1 MPRTLSPFLILTVS
15 LFYSCNKQTDTA
27 ASATKNIL
35 AQVGDKIITVNDF
48 IKRCE
53 YVPRPVYCKGD
64 NYIHKKIALNSLVA
78 EKLLAIEF
86 EKLNYTITES
96 QKFLIQG
103 QKEQAMRQL
112 MLKRFGYDKVKID
125 TNHIVKLSK
134 LSKREYQ
141 MRFISLNKKYK
152 QKIEGFSGN
161 QKLNDLVLML
171 DKNIEIYNKTVNIDE
186 NMIKEVEEILFYGN
200 QNVNTLYGP
209 FYAGINNI
217 LYFEIQ
223 GWTNHADITD
233 KQKQDTW
240 DQVKHKY
247 MEKMAGKFY
256 SKYVAELMKKKT
268 IEYDPEIFELFS
280 IKLGKIYL
288 IEKNRKEAAIE
299 NRIWERKKETEAAS
313 FEDIRKMKNSVILTY
328 DNKQYNV
335 LELLDLIKKHPLVFR
350 NKTITPEMFTNELK
364 YAVADLFRDTH
375 ITEKAYTLNLDN
387 DIRVKNIEKK
397 WDDYIK
403 SSSIKKIFG
412 DDLVSNIKPTTRL
425 IERVDSLQ
433 NLYSD
438 IIKIDTDKFE
448 IINLSKVDM
457 NVIYSNQPYAKL
469 EPDFPIITDDH
480 ILNYG
485 KKVSFND

>member
-1 MPRTLSPFLILTVS
+1 MPAVQQGMTEEMV
-15 LFYSCNKQTDTA
+15 A
-27 ASATKNIL
+27 
-35 AQVGDKIITVNDF
+35 
-48 IKRCE
+48 
-53 YVPRPVYCKGD
+53 
-64 NYIHKKIALNSLVA
+64 SLVDV
-78 EKLLAIEF
+78 
-86 EKLNYTITES
+86 ES
-96 QKFLIQG
+96 
-103 QKEQAMRQL
+103 
-112 MLKRFGYDKVKID
+112 
-125 TNHIVKLSK
+125 
-134 LSKREYQ
+134 
-141 MRFISLNKKYK
+141 
-152 QKIEGFSGN
+152 
-161 QKLNDLVLML
+161 
-171 DKNIEIYNKTVNIDE
+171 
-186 NMIKEVEEILFYGN
+186 
-200 QNVNTLYGP
+200 
-209 FYAGINNI
+209 
-217 LYFEIQ
+217 
-223 GWTNHADITD
+223 ADITD
-233 KQKQDTW
+233 R
-240 DQVKHKY
+240 
-247 MEKMAGKFY
+247 EKLGVRFAQRMATDHHSMGDDFFEELR
-256 SKYVAELMKKKT
+256 AEFT
-268 IEYDPEIFELFS
+268 DPEIFELFS

-403 SSSIKKIFG
+403 SSSLKKIFG

-448 IINLSKVDM
+448 KINMSKFSKGIYIIQLINNQSIINHK
-457 NVIYSNQPYAKL
+457 
-469 EPDFPIITDDH
+469 II
-480 ILNYG
+480 LQ
-485 KKVSFND
+485 